1 MADGLSQT
9 VVARK
14 SKTRLSHRACPGIA
28 QKQSGAKLLTQ
39 CNGSKRSYILRRLT
53 TACLR
58 RHLHTNIYE
67 R

>member
-28 QKQSGAKLLTQ
+28 QKQSGGKVVDPVQWFQTVINTQ
-39 CNGSKRSYILRRLT
+39 KVDYCVS
-53 TACLR
+53 A
-58 RHLHTNIYE
+58 
-67 R
+67 